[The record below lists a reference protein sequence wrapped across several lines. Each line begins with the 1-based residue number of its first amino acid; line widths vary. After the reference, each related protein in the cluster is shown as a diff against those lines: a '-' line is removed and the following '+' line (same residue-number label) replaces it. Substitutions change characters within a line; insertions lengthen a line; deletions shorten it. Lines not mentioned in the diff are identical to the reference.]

1 MEIELWH
8 WGVFGIVVTVLL
20 ALDLFVFNA
29 EAHEPTLRESAL
41 LTVFWTS
48 LALIF
53 NGIIFWWLGADAGQA
68 FFLGYVVEWSLSM
81 DNVFIFFLVF
91 TFFGVPMKYQHRVLF
106 WGIIGAVVMRLT
118 FVVGATALIHWVEW
132 ILPLFG
138 AFLVFTGFKMLFMES
153 EVDPEENFFLKLARS
168 YLPVAEGSHGEAFF
182 VTQAGKT
189 MVTSLFLVLLVVES
203 TDLIF
208 AVDSV
213 PTIIGVIDSYPSL
226 KAVPSA
232 FMFIAFTSN
241 VFAILGLRSLYFLLA
256 GSAGLLR
263 YLNFGLSAVLIFI
276 GGKMIAEY
284 IYHHW
289 FREPESHAK
298 LIEPWVSLVVI
309 VGVLT
314 VAVVASVIA
323 NYVDPPS
330 EKEKEE
336 HSFAA
341 VPHDPHGEQAAN
353 EAHGPSA

>member
-1 MEIELWH
+1 M
-8 WGVFGIVVTVLL
+8 VVVLL
-20 ALDLFVFNA
+20 ALDLVVFNA

-41 LTVFWTS
+41 LTLFWTS

-53 NGIIFWWLGADAGQA
+53 NGFLWWWLGGDVGQA
-68 FFLGYVVEWSLSM
+68 FFLGYLVEWSLSM

-91 TFFGVPMKYQHRVLF
+91 TFFGVPLKYQHRVLF
-106 WGIIGAVVMRLT
+106 WGILGAVVMRLS

-132 ILPLFG
+132 ILPAFG
-138 AFLVFTGFKMLFMES
+138 AFLIFTGVKMLFMES
-153 EVDPEENFFLKLARS
+153 EVDPENNYFLRIARAW
-168 YLPVAEGSHGEAFF
+168 LPVAEGSHGQSFF
-182 VTQAGKT
+182 VVQDGKT

-226 KAVPSA
+226 HNTSA

-241 VFAILGLRSLYFLLA
+241 VFAILGLRALYFLLA

-284 IYHHW
+284 IYEHW
-289 FREPESHAK
+289 FREPDKHHK

-309 VGVLT
+309 CGVLSI
-314 VAVVASVIA
+314 AVIA
-323 NYVDPPS
+323 SIIANIYDPPS
-330 EKEKEE
+330 EHEEKEG
-336 HSFAA
+336 HALA
-341 VPHDPHGEQAAN
+341 TDPHDPPGDQPAHDPAA
-353 EAHGPSA
+353 PST